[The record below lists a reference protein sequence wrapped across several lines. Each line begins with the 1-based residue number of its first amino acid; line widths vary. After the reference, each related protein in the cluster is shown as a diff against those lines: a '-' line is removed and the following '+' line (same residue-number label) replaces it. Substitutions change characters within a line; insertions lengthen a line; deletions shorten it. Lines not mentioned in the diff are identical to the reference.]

1 MLVQCI
7 QYAWEIAAP
16 AADLAYR
23 GGLPGAFGFDLAA
36 NRMRHLQAQGATLL
50 ELLPMALPTSWMV
63 NADATSLV
71 FRRWL
76 EPDGQKLWSIMGEMM
91 PRDFSHQEWL
101 NLPTSEREAIAQ
113 LVRMIADYGG
123 TSLAAVSKVLALLLP
138 HAIPLMDD
146 PAIRFALNQGPRIP
160 DGTSLPKPSA
170 PSELFLPMMD
180 WFADACTQHETE
192 LQAIARDYSLAELD
206 GAQVLDRLLW
216 VHSWGN
222 RLRGQTTRSLI

>member
-7 QYAWEIAAP
+7 QHSWEIADP

-36 NRMRHLQAQGATLL
+36 NRLRRLQAQGSTLV

-63 NADATSLV
+63 NADATSIV

-76 EPDGQKLWSIMGEMM
+76 EPDGQKLWSIMAEMM
-91 PRDFSHQEWL
+91 PNGFSHLEWL
-101 NLPTSEREAIAQ
+101 SLPSSEKEAIVQ

-123 TSLAAVSKVLALLLP
+123 SSLAAVSKVLALLLP

-146 PAIRFALNQGPRIP
+146 PAIRFALNQGPNTP
-160 DGTSLPKPSA
+160 DGISLPKPSA
-170 PSELFLPMMD
+170 PIELFLPMMD
-180 WFADACTQHETE
+180 WFADACIQHEAE
-192 LQAIARDYSLAELD
+192 LRAIARDYSLAELD

-222 RLRGQTTRSLI
+222 RLRGQLTRSLA